1 MYDTRLQRE
10 KVREEEKTYTLT
22 KAEVRGDNNSSD
34 EANMETFLY
43 DLFDESDDVLA
54 NFPMPVSEKSEVESI
69 CTNSVFNNC
78 IINCVV
84 NSIGFWPKG

>member
-1 MYDTRLQRE
+1 
-10 KVREEEKTYTLT
+10 
-22 KAEVRGDNNSSD
+22 
-34 EANMETFLY
+34 METFFY

-84 NSIGFWPKG
+84 NKVYVLSLALSKTVIRLSVLCRYLDISIDTVNQDFCRRIPPPGE

>member
-1 MYDTRLQRE
+1 
-10 KVREEEKTYTLT
+10 
-22 KAEVRGDNNSSD
+22 
-34 EANMETFLY
+34 METFFY